1 MRALG
6 TAVIVLLF
14 IGALVARAWLAM
26 RRRREKREAL
36 GPGSLVLVRTPD
48 RKTLLAKVQSRGP
61 SHFWIELLPGDTRF
75 WVPAS
80 AVKRVPKRTSLE
92 RDFVTSTLQP
102 APRPVLDSEI

>member
-1 MRALG
+1 M
-6 TAVIVLLF
+6 IVLLF
-14 IGALVARAWLAM
+14 IGALVARAWLTV

-80 AVKRVPKRTSLE
+80 AVKPVPKRASLE
-92 RDFVTSTLQP
+92 RDFVRSTLRP